1 MVLGVAICDCGEQL
15 GKIIDYKA
23 VTDVLKGLKLPNT
36 KISNLCLD
44 AGIQELKDFVKSSDI
59 DKLVIGAC
67 TPKLIEFK
75 LRQELNTIKEFEF
88 VILREH
94 VAWPHKS
101 DPEKATKKAII
112 LLKTA
117 VAALNVKEKI
127 ERENYKVEQSAVI
140 IGGGIAG
147 IEAALDLASDVKVW
161 IVERKEALGG
171 NLLNMGRIFPGDISI
186 QEVIKEKIK
195 KIKANSNITV
205 KNNTEITD
213 IIGKPGAYDVI
224 ISTQGAN
231 STETLKC
238 GAIVVATGIEESNP
252 SHLDLSYGKSPD
264 IILQTD
270 LGQMLRDNRVVVP
283 SSNKKPQKVLM
294 VNCVNSRDEHNFYCS
309 KICCT
314 YSIHHA
320 MELAEKGI
328 ETVISYMDI
337 RAPYKYENIYRE
349 SRKQGVTFIRGKP
362 QSIEV
367 GPDHELLVSV
377 ENTLTN
383 ELYELKPDLIVLSSA
398 LVPPKGIEK
407 LAEIAGLKTKPSH
420 FISDLYSKT
429 NTTQTTQRGIFIA
442 GSAFTPMNIEDSISH
457 AASAAVKTL
466 KFLKEGT
473 LTRDLLVP
481 TIDEDLCNGCQTCAT
496 TCQFNA
502 ISMIVKTKTDEE
514 IVQKASVD
522 PTKCK
527 GCGTC
532 SAVCPT
538 GATQLKNYQRGVI
551 FTKIETIMKSVKE
564 DKWTDPVILALICEE
579 CGSCGVDIAG
589 LSGFEYPANVFG
601 IDVPCA
607 GRVGVI
613 DILKSFVEGADGV
626 LVVQCPEQSCHYMFG
641 SHNAKLMVQFTK
653 NILDEIGFD
662 SARLINVAMVSS
674 EPDKFTNAVQ
684 KLNEII
690 KEIGPN
696 PSKGG

>member
-1 MVLGVAICDCGEQL
+1 MDMVLGVAICDCGEQL
-15 GKIIDYKA
+15 GKIIDYNA
-23 VTDVLKGLKLPNT
+23 VTEAMKGLKLPIQ

-44 AGIQELKDFVKSSDI
+44 AGIKDLKNFVKSSNI

-75 LRQELNTIKEFEF
+75 LRQELNAIKEFEF

-101 DPEKATKKAII
+101 DPKKATQKAII
-112 LLKTA
+112 LLKAA
-117 VAALNVKEKI
+117 VAALNVKEKV

-161 IVERKEALGG
+161 IVERKEVLGG
-171 NLLNMGRIFPGDISI
+171 NLLNMGRVFPGDILI
-186 QEVIKEKIK
+186 QDVVKENLK

-213 IIGKPGAYDVI
+213 IIGKPGAYEVI

-252 SHLDLSYGKSPD
+252 SHLDLGYGKSPD

-367 GPDHELLVSV
+367 GPDKELLVSV

-398 LVPPKGIEK
+398 LVPAKGIEK

-626 LVVQCPEQSCHYMFG
+626 LVVQCPEQSCHFMFG
-641 SHNAKLMVQFTK
+641 SHNANLMVQFTK
-653 NILDEIGFD
+653 NILDEIGFG
-662 SARLINVAMVSS
+662 SERLMNVAMVSS
-674 EPDKFTNAVQ
+674 EPDKFTKAVET
-684 KLNEII
+684 LNKTI

-696 PSKGG
+696 PNK

>member
-1 MVLGVAICDCGEQL
+1 MDMVLGVAICDCGEKL
-15 GKIIDYKA
+15 GKIIDYNA
-23 VTDVLKGLKLPNT
+23 VTGALKGLKLPIK

-44 AGIQELKDFVKSSDI
+44 AGIQDLKNFVKSNDI

-67 TPKLIEFK
+67 TPKLIEYK

-94 VAWPHKS
+94 IAWPHKS
-101 DPEKATKKAII
+101 EPQKATKKAII

-117 VAALNVKEKI
+117 VAALNVKEKV

-147 IEAALDLASDVKVW
+147 IEAALDLASDVKIC
-161 IVERKEALGG
+161 IVERKEVLGG
-171 NLLNMGRIFPGDISI
+171 NLLNMGKVFPGDISI
-186 QEVIKEKIK
+186 QEVIKDKTK
-195 KIKANSNITV
+195 KLKANSNITV
-205 KNNTEITD
+205 KNNAEITD
-213 IIGKPGAYDVI
+213 ILGKPGAYEVI
-224 ISTQGAN
+224 INTQGAN
-231 STETLKC
+231 SPETLKC
-238 GAIVVATGIEESNP
+238 GAIIVATGIEESNP
-252 SHLDLSYGKSPD
+252 SHLDLGYGKSPD

-270 LGQMLRDNRVVVP
+270 LGVMLRDNKVVVP
-283 SSNKKPQKVLM
+283 STKKKPQNVLM
-294 VNCVNSRDEHNFYCS
+294 VNCVNSRDENNFYCS

-320 MELAEKGI
+320 MELAENGI

-349 SRKQGVTFIRGKP
+349 SREKGVTFIRGKP
-362 QSIEV
+362 QSIEI
-367 GPDHELLVSV
+367 GPENELLVSV

-383 ELYELKPDLIVLSSA
+383 ELYELNPDLIVLSSA
-398 LVPPKGIEK
+398 LVPTKGVEK
-407 LAEIAGLKTKPSH
+407 LAAIAGLKTKHSH

-429 NTTQTTQRGIFIA
+429 NSTQTTQNGIFIA
-442 GSAFTPMNIEDSISH
+442 GSAFTPMSIQDSISH

-473 LTRDLLVP
+473 LTRDLMVP
-481 TIDEDLCNGCQTCAT
+481 IIDEETCNGCQTCAT

-502 ISMIVKTKTDEE
+502 ITMIVKTKTDEE
-514 IVQKASVD
+514 IIQKASID

-564 DKWTDPVILALICEE
+564 DQWTDPVILALICEE

-589 LSGFEYPANVFG
+589 LSGFEYPVNVFG

-613 DILKSFVEGADGV
+613 DILKAFVEGADGV
-626 LVVQCPEQSCHYMFG
+626 LVVQCPEQSCHFMFG
-641 SHNAKLMVQFTK
+641 SHNAKLMVEFTK
-653 NILDEIGFD
+653 NILNEIGFD

-674 EPDKFTNAVQ
+674 EPDKFTKAVQ
-684 KLNEII
+684 TLNETI
-690 KEIGPN
+690 KEIGP
-696 PSKGG
+696 K